1 MRIEGRAETLGRRV
15 VQVEKVVERQHVAV
29 VVDIKVDRQP
39 SPPHIVVAPHTHIT
53 HITHIINALE
63 SESRT

>member
-1 MRIEGRAETLGRRV
+1 MRIEGRAKTLGRRV

-39 SPPHIVVAPHTHIT
+39 SPPTHIVVAPPT

>member
-1 MRIEGRAETLGRRV
+1 MRIEGRAKTLGRRV

-53 HITHIINALE
+53 HIINALE